1 MTTARAGTRRGA
13 ATLICVSAILLLAAA
28 CSSDPAAEGS
38 ADADAPAPEG
48 TETAIAAAQ
57 SPEAADAETLDNA
70 DAASGDGSS
79 DDAGQQSPEAAPSGG
94 SPAAGAADELGA
106 VEVPP
111 GAAIQIRTLG
121 TLTGDLAALGVT
133 ADRAVRIA
141 VEDYG
146 RIHGFDVE
154 IGEALDERCSSDG
167 GNEAAQA
174 VTDEGTVVG
183 VVGTVCSAAAAAAAE
198 VLSDAGMVMI
208 SPANTLPALTSDL
221 AGTAGEHHHDG
232 YYRVS
237 LNDLHMG
244 RAAAVFLTEHLGV
257 SSAAAIN
264 NSGEYTTALTGA
276 FARAFTAA
284 GATVT
289 GTYEIDV
296 ASTDAEDTLIDIAAA
311 APEALFLAV
320 FRPSGDTVAEQ
331 ARDGETVLVAFD
343 GLRNADYLSL
353 EFSQGMFF
361 AGPDQRLLS
370 NANQSTGRAA
380 EEVPAIYQRRYGEA
394 PAGLLWAYAYDAAAM
409 LLDAISAAATVNDAG
424 ALVIDRAAVRQHLD
438 NLGGYN
444 GLSGAIACDDFGD
457 CGSGAVTVIENVGGA
472 ENAEAAMSNVV
483 YTYTP

>member
-1 MTTARAGTRRGA
+1 MTTARAGT
-13 ATLICVSAILLLAAA
+13 ATLICVSAALLLAAA
-28 CSSDPAAEGS
+28 CSGDTTAAGS
-38 ADADAPAPEG
+38 ADDSTPASEG
-48 TETAIAAAQ
+48 TETASSAAQ
-57 SPEAADAETLDNA
+57 SPEAADVA
-70 DAASGDGSS
+70 
-79 DDAGQQSPEAAPSGG
+79 AAPSVRA
-94 SPAAGAADELGA
+94 SADSDAEELGA

-146 RIHGFDVE
+146 SIHGFDVE
-154 IGEALDERCSSDG
+154 IGEALDERCSSGG

-221 AGTAGEHHHDG
+221 AGTAGGHHQDG

-244 RAAAVFLTEHLGV
+244 RAAAVFLAEHLGV
-257 SSAAAIN
+257 PSAAAIN

-276 FARAFTAA
+276 FASAFTAA
-284 GATVT
+284 GGTVT
-289 GTYEIDV
+289 GTYEIGVD
-296 ASTDAEDTLIDIAAA
+296 STDAEDTLTDIAAA

-320 FRPSGDTVAEQ
+320 FRPSGDTIAEQ
-331 ARDGETVLVAFD
+331 ARDSETVLVAFD

-370 NANQSTGRAA
+370 NASQSTGRAA

-409 LLDAISAAATVNDAG
+409 LLDAIDAAATVNDEG
-424 ALVIDRAAVRQHLD
+424 ALTIDRGAVRQHLD
-438 NLGGYN
+438 NLGDYN
-444 GLSGAIACDDFGD
+444 GLSGSIACDDFGD
-457 CGSGAVTVIENVGGA
+457 CGSGAITVIENVGGA
-472 ENAEAAMSNVV
+472 DNAEAAMSNIV